1 MPVISFANA
10 KGGAGKTTAALLLAT
25 EVAERGK
32 SVTIFDADPQKWISK
47 WYELPNR
54 SSRISVISEISP
66 ASITEQ
72 ITDAAAATDYVIVD
86 LEGTE
91 NLVVANALSVSDL
104 VVVPIQGSS
113 MDARGGAKILTLIG
127 KLEKIVR
134 HKIQHCVVLTRTN
147 AAVTTRAMKA
157 VQDFLAVQGID
168 VPVDADRGA
177 SRLSR
182 PVRIRRRARRPEPQA
197 DHQSQQGQG
206 KRGDVRG
213 RSAGTGHR
221 DPAKALVPHLQEGI
235 IRPQERVSPH
245 RHAANEPSHP
255 NLKFVSFFSTL

>member
-168 VPVDADRGA
+168 VLSTPIVERAAYRDLFEFGGGLGDQCPKQITNLDKAKENAEMFAAEVLERAIVIPQKRWYHIFKKA
-177 SRLSR
+177 S
-182 PVRIRRRARRPEPQA
+182 
-197 DHQSQQGQG
+197 
-206 KRGDVRG
+206 
-213 RSAGTGHR
+213 
-221 DPAKALVPHLQEGI
+221 
-235 IRPQERVSPH
+235 
-245 RHAANEPSHP
+245 
-255 NLKFVSFFSTL
+255 

>member
-10 KGGAGKTTAALLLAT
+10 KGGSGKTTAALLLAT

-54 SSRISVISEISP
+54 SSLISVVSEISP
-66 ASITEQ
+66 ASIIEQ
-72 ITDAAAATDYVIVD
+72 IANAATTSDYVIVD

-91 NLVVANALSVSDL
+91 NLMVANALSVSDL

-134 HKIQHCVVLTRTN
+134 HKIRHCVVLTRTN
-147 AAVTTRAMKA
+147 AAVTTRAMKV
-157 VQDFLAVQGID
+157 VQDFLAVQGIEVLSTPIVERAAYRD
-168 VPVDADRGA
+168 LFEFGGGLGDQNPREISNLGKARENAEMFTAEVLERAVAVSRKRWYHIFRKA
-177 SRLSR
+177 S
-182 PVRIRRRARRPEPQA
+182 
-197 DHQSQQGQG
+197 
-206 KRGDVRG
+206 
-213 RSAGTGHR
+213 
-221 DPAKALVPHLQEGI
+221 
-235 IRPQERVSPH
+235 
-245 RHAANEPSHP
+245 
-255 NLKFVSFFSTL
+255 

>member
-25 EVAERGK
+25 EVAARGK

-47 WYELPNR
+47 WYELPKR
-54 SSRISVISEISP
+54 CPGITVISEISP

-72 ITDAAAATDYVIVD
+72 ITLAAEDSDYVVVD

-91 NLVVANALSVSDL
+91 NLIVANALSVSDL

-113 MDARGGAKILTLIG
+113 MDARGGAKILSLIK

-134 HKIQHCVVLTRTN
+134 HDIKHCVVLTRTN

-157 VQDFLAVQGID
+157 VQDFLSAQQID
-168 VPVDADRGA
+168 VLMTPIVERAAFRDLFEFGGGLHDLNSKHVSGVEKARENAALYAAELLERAITVPKKRWYNVFKRA
-177 SRLSR
+177 S
-182 PVRIRRRARRPEPQA
+182 
-197 DHQSQQGQG
+197 
-206 KRGDVRG
+206 
-213 RSAGTGHR
+213 
-221 DPAKALVPHLQEGI
+221 
-235 IRPQERVSPH
+235 
-245 RHAANEPSHP
+245 
-255 NLKFVSFFSTL
+255 

>member
-25 EVAERGK
+25 EVAARGK
-32 SVTIFDADPQKWISK
+32 RVTIFDADPQKWISK
-47 WYELPNR
+47 WIELPNR
-54 SSRISVISEISP
+54 SRRISVVSEISP

-72 ITDAAAATDYVIVD
+72 ITEAAATSDYVIVD

-113 MDARGGAKILTLIG
+113 MDARGGAKILTMIG

-157 VQDFLAVQGID
+157 VQDFLAVKGID
-168 VPVDADRGA
+168 V
-177 SRLSR
+177 LSTPIVER
-182 PVRIRRRARRPEPQA
+182 AAYRDLFEFGGGLGDQDPKKVTNLAKAKENAEMFAAEVLERAVTVPRRRWYHVFR
-197 DHQSQQGQG
+197 
-206 KRGDVRG
+206 
-213 RSAGTGHR
+213 
-221 DPAKALVPHLQEGI
+221 KA
-235 IRPQERVSPH
+235 S
-245 RHAANEPSHP
+245 
-255 NLKFVSFFSTL
+255 